1 MVTLTDYAGRTVR
14 LSDERR
20 LHILEHPEMAGLEQ
34 AVAETLRRPE
44 AVVASRTDPAVALA
58 YRYYYGTRVGD
69 KWLCV
74 VVKSGEEDAFVIT
87 AYLTDTVK
95 KGERLWPGP

>member
-1 MVTLTDYAGRTVR
+1 MQVVTDYAGRRVR
-14 LSDERR
+14 LTDERR
-20 LHILEHPEMAGLEQ
+20 RHILDRPEMAGMND
-34 AVAETLRRPE
+34 AIVETLQAPE

-58 YRYYYGTRVGD
+58 YRHYSATPVGD

-74 VVKSGEEDAFVIT
+74 VVKYQGEDAFVIT

-95 KGERLWPGP
+95 KGERLWPVP